1 MKLIRGKVDFEMRIK
16 IWSLLF
22 VAVLLIAGMTAQVAN
37 AEVDPNNPP
46 ESVYREGIEN
56 GLHPAEVRY
65 QWRFDHGVDPS
76 YTKLLLYYEKDL
88 GLTPY
93 LSNDQ
98 MLLAKYGTSAQTP
111 ELGDPSIDSAFL
123 IAIAGF
129 ALGGAVYAHKKRMSM
144 A

>member
-1 MKLIRGKVDFEMRIK
+1 MHAK
-16 IWSLLF
+16 IWSLLI
-22 VAVLLIAGMTAQVAN
+22 VVMLLFAGIAAQAAS
-37 AEVDPNNPP
+37 AEVDPNSPP

-65 QWRFDHGVDPS
+65 QWRLDHGVDPS

-98 MLLAKYGTSAQTP
+98 MLLAKYGTNAQTP
-111 ELGDPSIDSAFL
+111 ELGDPFIDSMFL
-123 IAIAGF
+123 IAVAAF
-129 ALGGAVYAHKKRMSM
+129 ALGGVVYTHKKRMSM
-144 A
+144 V